1 MPTLS
6 TAVLLYL
13 LGYLPGAP
21 LPPGIA
27 PVVPHLRCETFTDS
41 EYFAIEEGIP
51 DRLEDRGRCIDL
63 TVSHAPSLD
72 DPSWWMNHAP
82 TERAAASFFDFTSSR

>member
-1 MPTLS
+1 MS
-6 TAVLLYL
+6 TVVLLYL

-27 PVVPHLRCETFTDS
+27 PLVSHLRCDTFTDS
-41 EYFAIEEGIP
+41 EYFAIEEGIL

-63 TVSHAPSLD
+63 TVSYAPSLN

-82 TERAAASFFDFTSSR
+82 TERATASFFDFTSSR

>member
-13 LGYLPGAP
+13 LGYLPGTP

-41 EYFAIEEGIP
+41 EYFAIEEGIL

-63 TVSHAPSLD
+63 TVSSD
-72 DPSWWMNHAP
+72 DMLHHWM
-82 TERAAASFFDFTSSR
+82 TQVGG

>member
-13 LGYLPGAP
+13 LGYLPGTP

-27 PVVPHLRCETFTDS
+27 PPVPHLRCETFTDS
-41 EYFAIEEGIP
+41 EYLASEEDIL
-51 DRLEDRGRCIDL
+51 DQIKDRGRCIDPI
-63 TVSHAPSLD
+63 VSYAPSLD
-72 DPSWWMNHAP
+72 DPSWWMNPAP
-82 TERAAASFFDFTSSR
+82 TEPAAASFFDFTASR